1 MKTIPFAAA
10 HTYIAHIPS
19 PPPRNKPKARE
30 EIKILY
36 EKGLLTMCSPEAL
49 LKMLW
54 LNNTVQYRDLSVLNF
69 IGLLLSNFKLTT
81 FYSFDRPICAIC
93 LPNESKKIS
102 VPMK

>member
-1 MKTIPFAAA
+1 MAVA
-10 HTYIAHIPS
+10 
-19 PPPRNKPKARE
+19 PPPPPANKPKARE
-30 EIKILY
+30 KIKILY

-49 LKMLW
+49 LNMLW
-54 LNNTVQYRDLSVLNF
+54 LNNTVSVLNF
-69 IGLLLSNFKLTT
+69 IGLLLSDFKLTT